1 MNEEFKL
8 SVTQHDTSATLESEY
23 TTDIKVH
30 SCRVISDDQSWI
42 TVTQGSSSIDFPA
55 TGWPSIRDAVEAI
68 VSTNRIQH
76 NKLAPA
82 KKGKKK

>member
-1 MNEEFKL
+1 MNEEYKL

-30 SCRVISDDQSWI
+30 SYRVISDNQSWI

-55 TGWPSIRDAVEAI
+55 AGWPAIRDAVEAI
-68 VSTNRIQH
+68 VSTNRLQ
-76 NKLAPA
+76 NSKLTT